1 MTTLVIDANNI
12 LVRSMKATEG
22 RVSLSSHGVPT
33 AALLVFINTLS
44 RYIREIEPDR
54 VAACW
59 DGGRSTYRLSIDPDY
74 KAARSERTEEPDTGA
89 FALAKEFLSLANIH
103 HVERPGV
110 EADDL
115 IAGYWRM
122 RSEVDPF
129 FILSGDKDFL
139 QLLDGYTTQ
148 IRPQTGQDEVWTA
161 QRVSSDLRCRAAH
174 LPLVMALTGDAGDG
188 VPGLP
193 GFGHK
198 TACKFLGK
206 YDWDLEKLLTSGE
219 AKVFGYAEQARRNL
233 ALVNLIGNPS
243 GVQVEQPGPF
253 TPTLPIIDAGRG
265 RDLVEWLDRYEMV
278 SVKERFLDG
287 SLWDT
292 PVAGGR
298 MKRSSLH

>member
-139 QLLDGYTTQ
+139 QLLDDNTFQ
-148 IRPQTGQDEVWTA
+148 IRPGGIHASPETERWDA
-161 QRVSSDLRCRAAH
+161 ARVREAMGCTPEQI
-174 LPLVMALTGDAGDG
+174 PLVMALTGDSGDG
-188 VPGLP
+188 VLGVP
-193 GFGHK
+193 GFGTK
-198 TACKFLGK
+198 TAVK
-206 YDWDLEKLLTSGE
+206 
-219 AKVFGYAEQARRNL
+219 
-233 ALVNLIGNPS
+233 ALVAHEWSLGRLLMTADPKWAPKVA
-243 GVQVEQPGPF
+243 GRQDQVVKAKRLVDLREPGPDILLPPPPLF
-253 TPTLPIIDAGRG
+253 EPTYPDKTMFSALLHFLTKYELAS
-265 RDLVEWLDRYEMV
+265 VETRV
-278 SVKERFLDG
+278 ING
-287 SLWDT
+287 TLWT
-292 PVAGGR
+292 
-298 MKRSSLH
+298 KR